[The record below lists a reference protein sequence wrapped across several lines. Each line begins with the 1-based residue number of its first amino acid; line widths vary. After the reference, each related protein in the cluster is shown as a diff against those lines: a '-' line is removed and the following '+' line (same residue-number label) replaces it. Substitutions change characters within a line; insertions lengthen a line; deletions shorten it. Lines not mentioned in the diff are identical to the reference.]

1 MANCQNLNEKSRR
14 EIKFE
19 INYWRCSEYGCA
31 NLRLVIKGESHVC
44 PAYENCVNYL
54 SYLKSDC
61 FILAV
66 FFSLHYISSLESYT
80 ITVSSIVRLQI

>member
-1 MANCQNLNEKSRR
+1 MAKCQNLNEKSRR

-44 PAYENCVNYL
+44 PAYENCV
-54 SYLKSDC
+54 SYL
-61 FILAV
+61 I
-66 FFSLHYISSLESYT
+66 
-80 ITVSSIVRLQI
+80 